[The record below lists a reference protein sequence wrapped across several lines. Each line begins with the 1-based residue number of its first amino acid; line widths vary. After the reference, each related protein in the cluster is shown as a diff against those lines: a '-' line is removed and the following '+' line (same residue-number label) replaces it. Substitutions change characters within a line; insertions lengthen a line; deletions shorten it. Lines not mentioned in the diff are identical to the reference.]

1 MAEITLKAEP
11 GRPTGSRSSRRL
23 LATGKIPAVVYG
35 QGAEPLSVAVD
46 WHDLR
51 AALTTDAGLNALL
64 SLRIDGAAQ
73 LSIVKEL
80 QRHPTRGTVTHV
92 DFLRIRADEL
102 LTVEVPILL
111 QGDAEEVAR
120 ENGMVDHVLFNLP
133 IQAKPADIPNELVI
147 DISHMTLGDTLRVSD
162 LTLPSGVSTEVDP
175 DEAIAIATITRSTLE
190 AEAEEAAAEAEAE
203 AEGAE
208 AEGEEGEGREG
219 GEADA
224 GSDGGG
230 ASDEG

>member
-1 MAEITLKAEP
+1 MAEITLAAET

-35 QGAEPLSVAVD
+35 QGADPLAVAVQ

-64 SLRIDGAAQ
+64 SLRVNGERQ

-80 QRHPTRGTVTHV
+80 QRHPTKGTVTHV

-111 QGDAEEVAR
+111 EGEAEAVTR
-120 ENGMVDHVLFNLP
+120 ESGMVDHVLFALTV
-133 IQAKPADIPNELVI
+133 QAKPSDIPNELTI
-147 DISHMTLGDTLRVSD
+147 DISDMTVGDTLRVSD
-162 LTLPSGVSTEVDP
+162 LSLPEGVSTEVDP
-175 DEAIAIATITRSTLE
+175 DEAVAIAMITRSTLE
-190 AEAEEAAAEAEAE
+190 TEAEEAAAEAEAE
-203 AEGAE
+203 AEE
-208 AEGEEGEGREG
+208 AAEEGEGGSETGDASSGDSSSGEG
-219 GEADA
+219 
-224 GSDGGG
+224 
-230 ASDEG
+230 

>member
-1 MAEITLKAEP
+1 MAEITLAAET

-35 QGAEPLSVAVD
+35 QGADPLPVAVQ

-64 SLRIDGAAQ
+64 SLRVNGERQ

-111 QGDAEEVAR
+111 EGEAEEVTR
-120 ENGMVDHVLFNLP
+120 ESGMVDHVLFTLTVH
-133 IQAKPADIPNELVI
+133 AKPSDIPNELTV
-147 DISHMTLGDTLRVSD
+147 DISEMTVGDTLRVSD
-162 LTLPSGVSTEVDP
+162 LSLPEGVSTEVDP
-175 DEAIAIATITRSTLE
+175 DEAVAIATITRSTLE
-190 AEAEEAAAEAEAE
+190 TEAEEAAAEAEAE
-203 AEGAE
+203 AEAEEGA
-208 AEGEEGEGREG
+208 EEGEG
-219 GEADA
+219 
-224 GSDGGG
+224 GSGDGDSSSGGG
-230 ASDEG
+230 SSSDEG